1 MIWNTPFWELQNLGT
16 TRLFTSQG
24 IFGGYPG
31 SVAYIHNIRD
41 NNLRELAEAG
51 EAYPVADGPFSELA
65 LKAIGGERELKLDN
79 FTLLAAVRGR

>member
-31 SVAYIHNIRD
+31 STAYIHNIRAND
-41 NNLRELAEAG
+41 LRGWPRPAR
-51 EAYPVADGPFSELA
+51 PTRSPTVPSTS
-65 LKAIGGERELKLDN
+65 R
-79 FTLLAAVRGR
+79 R